1 MPAIPGLAALVF
13 VRHPSAARDGDD
25 HGRQYSPTFP
35 LRSPYSFLSSCGY
48 RPDRLPT
55 KVCPW
60 CREGVSISRY
70 APFLPPWCVSM
81 TGRESPV
88 TGRHRLKQLCM
99 KECGSRPGAC
109 RLR

>member
-48 RPDRLPT
+48 RP
-55 KVCPW
+55 
-60 CREGVSISRY
+60 
-70 APFLPPWCVSM
+70 
-81 TGRESPV
+81 
-88 TGRHRLKQLCM
+88 
-99 KECGSRPGAC
+99 
-109 RLR
+109 